1 MALSAARRFMTSW
14 IPAFTGIPEWQVS
27 HAVSNYVKLNNKR
40 MAKNRNVLFRLS
52 LRDPGFFAI
61 F

>member
-1 MALSAARRFMTSW
+1 MTNTSTATV
-14 IPAFTGIPEWQVS
+14 IPAKAGMTEWLVS

>member
-1 MALSAARRFMTSW
+1 MTSW